1 MRENKTLIAY
11 ISSTAS
17 VVITFVLRILLQE
30 PLPLYPIPKD
40 WFSGFIPYRIGL
52 ESAIKIPLTLIP
64 IVAAVICAIM
74 IFSSKKSK
82 KQKIIAGIISAILI
96 ILSVLFV
103 WVNITIS

>member
-1 MRENKTLIAY
+1 MEQWCNMRENKTLVGY

-30 PLPLYPIPKD
+30 PLPVYP
-40 WFSGFIPYRIGL
+40 WFSGFISFRIGL

-96 ILSVLFV
+96 ILSVLFI
-103 WVNITIS
+103 WVNY